1 MKPYYDH
8 AGITIYHGDCLEII
22 PTLPKVDIV
31 LTDPPYGINYQ
42 SSRRID
48 WQRKEKIQGDNEFP
62 QWIFGGI
69 LFNIAMFV
77 WCRWDQM
84 ITFPKPKSFIVW
96 DKGNHSMGDLNHEFG
111 RRWEGCCFYPGP
123 NHSFTKR
130 PADLIISN
138 RINPADLKH
147 PNEKPVSAL
156 TPLIN
161 CHPGELVLDPFCG
174 SGSTLMAAKDLGRK
188 AIGIEIEE
196 KYCEIAAKRL
206 SQEVFNFK

>member
-8 AGITIYHGDCLEII
+8 GGIAIFHGDSQEISKD
-22 PTLPKVDIV
+22 LKSDIV
-31 LTDPPYGINYQ
+31 LTDPPYGMNYQ
-42 SSRRID
+42 SA
-48 WQRKEKIQGDNEFP
+48 WQTAWKRKGKIHGDDEFP
-62 QWIFGGI
+62 IWIFEE
-69 LFNIAMFV
+69 LKPRIAMMV

-84 ITFPKPKSFIVW
+84 REMPKPKSFIVW

-123 NHSFTKR
+123 EHYFLKR
-130 PADLIISN
+130 PVDLIIAN

-147 PNEKPVSAL
+147 PNEKPTNCL
-156 TPLIN
+156 TPLID
-161 CHPGELVLDPFCG
+161 CHPGEVILDPFMGCG
-174 SGSTLMAAKDLGRK
+174 SILVAAKDLGRK

-206 SQEVFNFK
+206 SQEVFDFK